1 MHGIN
6 QRVGSIEHWATNQAS
21 ASTTPSSQSDLS
33 SSTKLITTLA
43 SELPNPKLLGPGAS
57 VTQMT
62 AWKQSITD
70 KYAPLINGLSSQ
82 QKRDMPPH
90 VNPAQVQLYIKHV
103 FRGYGLAESII
114 SDRDSLFTSDYWLAF
129 HRAIETT
136 LKMTTAYHPQ
146 ADGQTEVVNRTLLS
160 YHTLHLSASHRLEG
174 WLTHAEFCYN
184 NTTHSA
190 TGFSPYFFNHGY
202 HPRTPADRWRTDGA
216 NPDTNLQLFLQL
228 LQDVQITAVNAVTHV
243 L

>member
-136 LKMTTAYHPQ
+136 LKDDDCIPPPGRRTDRGRQPNPPFLPRLYTSPLHTDWRDGSPMPSSAITTRLTQ
-146 ADGQTEVVNRTLLS
+146 QQ
-160 YHTLHLSASHRLEG
+160 ASHRTSSTTVI
-174 WLTHAEFCYN
+174 THAPQQTAGVRTAPIPTPTC
-184 NTTHSA
+184 S
-190 TGFSPYFFNHGY
+190 FSCSCSKTYRSP
-202 HPRTPADRWRTDGA
+202 
-216 NPDTNLQLFLQL
+216 L
-228 LQDVQITAVNAVTHV
+228 
-243 L
+243 